1 MQRSKEAKPVLPAG
15 IRTLVVDDSAATRR
29 ILRAHLESLR
39 IEVSE
44 AADGGEAFETLERD
58 IGSTDLILSDISM
71 PVMDGFELCDRLRG
85 APWYDGTPIVM
96 VSTQS
101 DAASVIRAFKLGADD
116 YIPKPF
122 EKDLLAQVIGRVLT
136 HD

>member
-1 MQRSKEAKPVLPAG
+1 MHRSDKKGSVLPAG
-15 IRTLVVDDSAATRR
+15 IRALVVDDSAATRR

-39 IEVSE
+39 VEVSE
-44 AADGGEAFETLERD
+44 AADGGEAYEKLEKG

-71 PVMDGFELCDRLRG
+71 PVLDGFELCDRLRSS
-85 APWYDGTPIVM
+85 PWYDGTPIVM

>member
-1 MQRSKEAKPVLPAG
+1 MTPSDHLRSILPDGARAL
-15 IRTLVVDDSAATRR
+15 IVDDSAATRR
-29 ILRAHLESLR
+29 ILRSHLESLG
-39 IEVSE
+39 VQVAE
-44 AADGGEAFETLERD
+44 AADGGEAYRKLEEK
-58 IGSTDLILSDISM
+58 IAETDLIFSDISM
-71 PVMDGFELCDRLRG
+71 PVLDGFELCERLRD
-85 APWYDGTPIVM
+85 ASWYDGTPIVM

-122 EKDLLAQVIGRVLT
+122 EKDLLAQVIGRVLS